1 MFQYF
6 LRFFIYLVLF
16 TLVAGLIAAFLP
28 NVVGQI
34 ITAFPFLIA
43 MILVL
48 FRFLKQNRRAPT
60 TKERNRFSLVYVLIF
75 FLYNYI
81 FAVFGPLLANLKL
94 KNVLNLWMEHA
105 LNPNFQSLLVSKLLI
120 FMIPFYLV
128 VFWFYGTQAKRMAA
142 KMFPSQK

>member
-81 FAVFGPLLANLKL
+81 FAVFGPLLANVKL
-94 KNVLNLWMEHA
+94 ENVLNLWMEHA

-120 FMIPFYLV
+120 FMIPFYLITY
-128 VFWFYGTQAKRMAA
+128 WFYGPQAQRMAA
-142 KMFPSQK
+142 KMFPSQD